1 MFFDVIRAYAADSLL
16 AYGVAVT
23 EDFQRVAETVSG
35 MDLNYFFQEWVYGE
49 NYPKYTVD
57 WGYEPNGD
65 GKYSVSVGIDQS
77 RNSNPKFFTM
87 PIQVRFKTGT
97 GDTTVTLF
105 NNMQNQSFDITLNS
119 MPLTMSFDP
128 NNWILKD
135 VSVNTKAEKDDVTP
149 YHYNLEQNYPNP
161 FNPSTTI
168 SYELSKPTEMSLKV
182 YDILGNEVAILVE
195 NQKQISGHHTVQFNA
210 LNQGRSLS
218 SGVYLY
224 KLTAGDYVGVKK
236 MLILK

>member
-35 MDLNYFFQEWVYGE
+35 MDLNYFFKEWVYGE

-77 RNSNPKFFTM
+77 RNNNPKFFTM

-97 GDTTVTLF
+97 GDTIVTLF
-105 NNMQNQSFDITLNS
+105 NNMQNQLFDITLNS

-168 SYELSKPTEMSLKV
+168 SYELSKPTEVSLIV
-182 YDILGNEVAILVE
+182 YDILGNEVAALVDKM
-195 NQKQISGHHTVQFNA
+195 QTAGHHVVQFNA
-210 LNQGRSLS
+210 LSQGRSLS

-224 KLTAGDYVGVKK
+224 KLTAGDYIDVKK
-236 MLILK
+236 MLMLK